1 MLFIPSDILH
11 PVRCNPANWQ
21 AVPATY
27 ALESDC
33 HVPILILFQP
43 TEGTGIVKV
52 PFMVLAELAGADNY
66 YFVDYNS
73 VPVPAPL
80 CADPNAAC
88 PSSALVW
95 NVIWNLKILCAAHTT
110 TRHRRRSNPWAKH

>member
-21 AVPATY
+21 AVAATY

-43 TEGTGIVKV
+43 VEGTDVVKV
-52 PFMVLAELAGADNY
+52 PFMILADPAGVDNY
-66 YFVDYNS
+66 YFIDYNS

-80 CADPNAAC
+80 CADPNAC
-88 PSSALVW
+88 LS
-95 NVIWNLKILCAAHTT
+95 VICSRLEHDMEFENTMRGAYDHA
-110 TRHRRRSNPWAKH
+110 SQEEA

>member
-21 AVPATY
+21 AVAATY

-43 TEGTGIVKV
+43 TEGNGIVKV
-52 PFMVLAELAGADNY
+52 PFMILADPAGVDNY
-66 YFVDYNS
+66 YFIDYNS

-80 CADPNAAC
+80 CADPNAC
-88 PSSALVW
+88 LS
-95 NVIWNLKILCAAHTT
+95 VICSCLERDMEFEDTMRGAYDHA
-110 TRHRRRSNPWAKH
+110 SQEEA

>member
-21 AVPATY
+21 AVAATY

-43 TEGTGIVKV
+43 TEGNESIDLRFGK
-52 PFMVLAELAGADNY
+52 
-66 YFVDYNS
+66 
-73 VPVPAPL
+73 
-80 CADPNAAC
+80 
-88 PSSALVW
+88 
-95 NVIWNLKILCAAHTT
+95 K
-110 TRHRRRSNPWAKH
+110 